1 MKVKLTHWY
10 NWMTGVLLSLL
21 GFSSCNKNEIDDPGN
36 NICLYGTPTTH
47 YIIKGKVTDTDG
59 KPINGVKVD
68 INETH
73 DDYRRPLANQVYSGE
88 NGEYSVKTGASGTL
102 YDTKGNVRIEVTFE
116 DIDGEANGGTFAND
130 TVRGKDMTIE
140 KVKNGEGAW
149 NLGTYEITANKRM
162 KRK

>member
-47 YIIKGKVTDTDG
+47 YIIKGKVTDTNG
-59 KPINGVKVD
+59 KPINGVKVEAND
-68 INETH
+68 TY
-73 DDYRRPLANQVYSGE
+73 DDRRRPLTDEPVYTDE
-88 NGEYSVKTGASGTL
+88 KGEYSANAWGISSDGQ
-102 YDTKGNVRIEVTFE
+102 GNILLEVTFE
-116 DIDGEANGGTFAND
+116 DVDGEANGGTFAND

-140 KVKNGEGAW
+140 KVKNGDGAW
-149 NLGTYEITANKRM
+149 NRGTYEITANKTM
-162 KRK
+162 KKKQ

>member
-59 KPINGVKVD
+59 KPINGVKVEAND
-68 INETH
+68 TYG
-73 DDYRRPLANQVYSGE
+73 DRRRPLTEPVYTDE
-88 NGEYSVKTGASGTL
+88 KGEYSANGVGISSDGQ
-102 YDTKGNVRIEVTFE
+102 GNILLEVTFE
-116 DIDGEANGGTFAND
+116 DVDGEANGGTFAND

-140 KVKNGEGAW
+140 KVKNGDGAW
-149 NLGTYEITANKRM
+149 NRGTYEITANKTM

>member
-59 KPINGVKVD
+59 KPINGVKVEAND
-68 INETH
+68 TY
-73 DDYRRPLANQVYSGE
+73 DDRRRPLTDEPVYTDE
-88 NGEYSVKTGASGTL
+88 KGEYSANAWGISSDGQ
-102 YDTKGNVRIEVTFE
+102 GNILLEVTFE
-116 DIDGEANGGTFAND
+116 DVDGEANGGTFAND

-140 KVKNGEGAW
+140 KVKDGDGAW
-149 NLGTYEITANKRM
+149 NRGTYEITANKTM
-162 KRK
+162 KKK

>member
-36 NICLYGTPTTH
+36 NICLYGPPTTH

-59 KPINGVKVD
+59 KPINGVKVEAND
-68 INETH
+68 TY
-73 DDYRRPLANQVYSGE
+73 DDRRRPLTDEPVYTDE
-88 NGEYSVKTGASGTL
+88 KGEYSANAWGISSDGQ
-102 YDTKGNVRIEVTFE
+102 GNILLEVTFE
-116 DIDGEANGGTFAND
+116 DVDGEANGGTFAND

-140 KVKNGEGAW
+140 KVKDDDGAW
-149 NLGTYEITANKRM
+149 NRGTYEITANKTM
-162 KRK
+162 KKK

>member
-59 KPINGVKVD
+59 KPINGVKVEAND
-68 INETH
+68 TY
-73 DDYRRPLANQVYSGE
+73 DDRRRPLTDEPVYTDE
-88 NGEYSVKTGASGTL
+88 KGEYSANAWGISSDGQ
-102 YDTKGNVRIEVTFE
+102 GNILLEVTFE
-116 DIDGEANGGTFAND
+116 DVDGEANGGTFAND

-140 KVKNGEGAW
+140 KVKDSDGAW
-149 NLGTYEITANKRM
+149 NRGTYEITANKTM
-162 KRK
+162 KKK

>member
-59 KPINGVKVD
+59 KPINGVKVEAND
-68 INETH
+68 TY
-73 DDYRRPLANQVYSGE
+73 DDRRRPLTDEPVYTDE
-88 NGEYSVKTGASGTL
+88 KGEYSANAWGISSDGQ
-102 YDTKGNVRIEVTFE
+102 GNILLEVTFE

>member
-59 KPINGVKVD
+59 KPINGVKVEAD
-68 INETH
+68 AAH
-73 DDYRRPLANQVYSGE
+73 DDYRRPLTEPVYTDE
-88 NGEYSVKTGASGTL
+88 KGEYSANGVGISSDGQ
-102 YDTKGNVRIEVTFE
+102 GNILLEVTFE
-116 DIDGEANGGTFAND
+116 DVDGEANGGTFAND

-140 KVKNGEGAW
+140 KVKNGDGAW
-149 NLGTYEITANKRM
+149 NRGTYEITANKTM

>member
-21 GFSSCNKNEIDDPGN
+21 GFSSCNKNEIDDP

-59 KPINGVKVD
+59 KPINGVKVEAND
-68 INETH
+68 TYGDRH
-73 DDYRRPLANQVYSGE
+73 RPLTDEPVYTDE
-88 NGEYSVKTGASGTL
+88 KGEYSANAWGISSDGQ
-102 YDTKGNVRIEVTFE
+102 GNILLEVTFE
-116 DIDGEANGGTFAND
+116 DVDGEANGGTFAND

-140 KVKNGEGAW
+140 KVKDGDGAW
-149 NLGTYEITANKRM
+149 NRGTYEITANKTM
-162 KRK
+162 KKK

>member
-59 KPINGVKVD
+59 KPINGVKVEAND
-68 INETH
+68 TY
-73 DDYRRPLANQVYSGE
+73 DDRRRPLTDEPVYTDE
-88 NGEYSVKTGASGTL
+88 KGEYSANAWGISSDGQ
-102 YDTKGNVRIEVTFE
+102 GNILLEVTFE
-116 DIDGEANGGTFAND
+116 DVDGEANGGTFAND

-140 KVKNGEGAW
+140 KVKDGDGAW
-149 NLGTYEITANKRM
+149 NRGTYEITANKTM
-162 KRK
+162 KKKQ

>member
-59 KPINGVKVD
+59 KPINGVKVEAND
-68 INETH
+68 TY
-73 DDYRRPLANQVYSGE
+73 DDRRRPLTDEPVYTDE
-88 NGEYSVKTGASGTL
+88 KGEYSANAWGISSDGQ
-102 YDTKGNVRIEVTFE
+102 GNILLEVTFE

-149 NLGTYEITANKRM
+149 NLGTYEITANKTM
-162 KRK
+162 KKK

>member
-47 YIIKGKVTDTDG
+47 YIIKGKVTDTNG
-59 KPINGVKVD
+59 KPINGVKVEAND
-68 INETH
+68 TY
-73 DDYRRPLANQVYSGE
+73 DDRRRPLTDEPVYTDE
-88 NGEYSVKTGASGTL
+88 KGEYSANAWGISSDGQ
-102 YDTKGNVRIEVTFE
+102 GNILLEVTFE

-149 NLGTYEITANKRM
+149 NLGTYEITANKTM
-162 KRK
+162 KKK